1 MAEENSQM
9 QRQKHQR
16 PPIQKKTTT
25 PFRVHIHQ
33 QHEVR
38 NVGWPQAS
46 KVRGSVFNYVGLPFR
61 ISCLC
66 IVPACSFLVVVCM
79 CAYVHVHGFYH
90 NLKLITWFHLQLAN
104 HVNTHC
110 NIYFK

>member
-1 MAEENSQM
+1 MVNDKENGCMAEENSQM

-16 PPIQKKTTT
+16 PPIQKKITT

-46 KVRGSVFNYVGLPFR
+46 KVRGSVFNYVAFTFSYFMFVYC
-61 ISCLC
+61 SCLLFSC
-66 IVPACSFLVVVCM
+66 GR
-79 CAYVHVHGFYH
+79 VHVCVRARARI
-90 NLKLITWFHLQLAN
+90 LP
-104 HVNTHC
+104 
-110 NIYFK
+110 